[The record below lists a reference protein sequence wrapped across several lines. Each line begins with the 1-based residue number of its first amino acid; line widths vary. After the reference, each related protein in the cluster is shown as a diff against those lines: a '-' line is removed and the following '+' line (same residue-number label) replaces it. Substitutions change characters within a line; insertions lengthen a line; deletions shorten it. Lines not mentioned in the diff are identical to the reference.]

1 LLSTNVS
8 YNPRSRN
15 IAGIDVPYILIIA
28 LQVALVVHVF
38 KTGRNTYWVWA
49 IAMLPLVGSLAYF
62 IVEILPGLM
71 GSRTTRRAVSSVKKT
86 IDPGR
91 DLRQA
96 ERQLRLTDSIDARRK
111 FADQLL
117 EANRYDEA
125 IEHYR
130 SALVGLYKH
139 DPQLLLGLAKAQ
151 FAKGEASEARKT
163 LDELIAENPGFK
175 SPEGHLLYARALEKE
190 GNRERALKEYE
201 TLAKYFP
208 GAEAKYRY
216 AVLLKQLDKTAEA
229 RAIVEQ
235 MLNDA
240 ELATGFFRKN
250 EKEWLD
256 KARREL

>member
-1 LLSTNVS
+1 
-8 YNPRSRN
+8 
-15 IAGIDVPYILIIA
+15 VPYAFVIIA

-49 IAMLPLVGSLAYF
+49 IAMLPLVGGLAYV
-62 IVEILPGLM
+62 IVEILPELM
-71 GSRTTRRAVSSVKKT
+71 GSRTTRRAVSSMKKT
-86 IDPGR
+86 MDPGR

-117 EANRYDEA
+117 DAGRNDEA

-130 SALVGLYKH
+130 SALVGLYQH
-139 DPQLLLGLAKAQ
+139 DPLLLLGLAKAQ
-151 FAKGEASEARKT
+151 FAKGEASEARKS
-163 LDELIAENPGFK
+163 LDELIAENPEFK

-190 GNRERALKEYE
+190 GNLERALQEYQ
-201 TLAKYFP
+201 TLVKYYP

-216 AVLLKQLDKTAEA
+216 AALLKQLGKNVEA
-229 RAIVEQ
+229 RGVIEL

-240 ELATGFFRKN
+240 ELATSFFRKN
-250 EKEWLD
+250 EREWLD